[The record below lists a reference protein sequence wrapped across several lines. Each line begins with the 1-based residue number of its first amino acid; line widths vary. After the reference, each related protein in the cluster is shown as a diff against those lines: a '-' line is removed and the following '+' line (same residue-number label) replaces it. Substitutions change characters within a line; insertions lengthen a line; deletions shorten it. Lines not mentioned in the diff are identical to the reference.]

1 MFSIFSKSKNYLKNK
16 VQIFNSLVPLGLY
29 LLSISYAQEAM
40 NTDLVINNAKIY
52 TVNEAQPWAEALAIK
67 DGLIQFIGSDA
78 DAQNYIGNKTHVV
91 DLEGLL
97 VMPGMQDAHL
107 HAIEAGMNEGIC
119 EFPLEASFAAYE
131 RLAKRCVADW
141 VDGDWVLGAGAYAG
155 GLIESIEFEDE
166 LPIDVL
172 DRASPDKPMFI
183 LDAYGHGAWANTLAL
198 KAVGY
203 DRIRAQP
210 QGGLVHRDEASGR
223 LSGVVF
229 ENAYQNLQDVA
240 WKAGLLSRWKTEAS
254 EAGLKIALEQLA
266 ENGVTSVSDAGGYW
280 PRGHVGIWENLE
292 KKNELTVRASNALY
306 VYPDKDFN
314 KQLAELKKHFSNN
327 PDSLV
332 RFNQAKIY
340 VDGILSYGT
349 SALYEPYTTIPA
361 SPLSAPLGYNYF
373 NQKVLERYTIELD
386 SLGFQLHFHAT
397 GNRSVG
403 QALDAIQAAQAANGM
418 NDHRHRIT
426 HIYQAAPK
434 DILRFKEL
442 GVVADFQIGEQNA
455 GQESVNFMRSI
466 IGNRVDRLLPIRE
479 FLDAGVM
486 TTLSTDW
493 DAEPLSPFESLQ
505 SSLSRDGQTVPDLET
520 AVKLKTIN
528 TAYLLHQEDK
538 TGSLEVGKFA
548 DLIVLDRNIFEI
560 RQRNLH
566 KTLVVATLLEGEA
579 IFDPEFIFERE

>member
-1 MFSIFSKSKNYLKNK
+1 MK
-16 VQIFNSLVPLGLY
+16 VVVLAFAILSLFN
-29 LLSISYAQEAM
+29 ISCAQQPM
-40 NTDLVINNAKIY
+40 ITDLVIYNAKIY
-52 TVNEAQPWAEALAIK
+52 TVNDAQPWAEALAVK
-67 DGLIQFIGSDA
+67 DGIIQFVGSDA
-78 DAQNYIGNKTHVV
+78 DVQSYIGNNTNVV

-107 HAIEAGMNEGIC
+107 HAIEAGMNEAIC
-119 EFPLEASFAAYE
+119 EFPLEESFATYE

-141 VDGDWVLGAGAYAG
+141 EDGDWVLGDWVLGAGAYAG
-155 GLIESIEFEDE
+155 GLIESIELEGE

-172 DRASPDKPMFI
+172 DRASPDKPMLI

-203 DRIRAQP
+203 DKLREQP

-254 EAGLKIALEQLA
+254 ETGLKVALEQLA
-266 ENGVTSVSDAGGYW
+266 ENGLTSVSDAGGYW
-280 PRGHVGIWENLE
+280 PRGHVGIWQNLE

-306 VYPDKDFN
+306 VYPDKDFD
-314 KQLAELKKHFSNN
+314 KQLRELKKYFSNN
-327 PDSLV
+327 PDALL
-332 RFNQAKIY
+332 RFNQAKLY

-349 SALYEPYTTIPA
+349 SALYEPYTNTPA

-373 NQKVLERYTIELD
+373 QQKILERYVIELD
-386 SLGFQLHFHAT
+386 ALGFQLHFHAT
-397 GNRSVG
+397 GDRGVG
-403 QALDAIQAAQAANGM
+403 QVLDAIGAARAVNGTT
-418 NDHRHRIT
+418 DRRHRIT
-426 HIYQAAPK
+426 HLYQVAPA

-455 GQESVNFMRSI
+455 GRESIGFMRGI
-466 IGNRVDRLLPIRE
+466 IGERVERLLPIRE

-493 DAEPLSPFESLQ
+493 DAEPLSPFESLEA
-505 SSLSRDGQTVPDLET
+505 SLTRNGQTVPDLAT

-566 KTLVVATLLEGEA
+566 KTLVIATLLEGEA
-579 IFDPEFIFERE
+579 VFDPEFVFEVE

>member
-1 MFSIFSKSKNYLKNK
+1 MK
-16 VQIFNSLVPLGLY
+16 VVVLAFAILSLFN
-29 LLSISYAQEAM
+29 ISCAQQPM
-40 NTDLVINNAKIY
+40 ITDLVIYNAKIY
-52 TVNEAQPWAEALAIK
+52 TVNDAQPWAEALAVK
-67 DGLIQFIGSDA
+67 DGIIQFVGSNA
-78 DAQNYIGNKTHVV
+78 DVQSYIGNNTNVV

-107 HAIEAGMNEGIC
+107 HAIEAGMNEAIC
-119 EFPLEASFAAYE
+119 EFPLEESFATYE

-141 VDGDWVLGAGAYAG
+141 EDGDWVLGDWVLGAGAYAG
-155 GLIESIEFEDE
+155 GLIESIELEGE

-172 DRASPDKPMFI
+172 DRASPEKPMLI

-203 DRIRAQP
+203 DKLREQP

-254 EAGLKIALEQLA
+254 ETGLKVALEQLA
-266 ENGVTSVSDAGGYW
+266 ENGLTSVSDAGGYW
-280 PRGHVGIWENLE
+280 PRGHVGIWQNLE

-306 VYPDKDFN
+306 VYPDKDFD
-314 KQLAELKKHFSNN
+314 KQLRELKKYFSNN
-327 PDSLV
+327 PDALL
-332 RFNQAKIY
+332 RFNQAKLY

-349 SALYEPYTTIPA
+349 SALYEPYTNTPA

-373 NQKVLERYTIELD
+373 QQKILERYVIELD
-386 SLGFQLHFHAT
+386 ALGFQLHFHAT
-397 GNRSVG
+397 GDRGVG
-403 QALDAIQAAQAANGM
+403 QVLDAIGAARAVNGTT
-418 NDHRHRIT
+418 DRRHRIT
-426 HIYQAAPK
+426 HLYQVAPA

-455 GQESVNFMRSI
+455 GRESVGFMRGI
-466 IGNRVDRLLPIRE
+466 IGERVERLLPIRE

-493 DAEPLSPFESLQ
+493 DAEPLSPFESLEA
-505 SSLSRDGQTVPDLET
+505 SLTRNGQTVPDLAT

-566 KTLVVATLLEGEA
+566 KTLVIATLLEGEA
-579 IFDPEFIFERE
+579 VFDPEFVFEVE

>member
-1 MFSIFSKSKNYLKNK
+1 MRDLMK
-16 VQIFNSLVPLGLY
+16 VVVLAFAILSLFN
-29 LLSISYAQEAM
+29 ISCAQQPM
-40 NTDLVINNAKIY
+40 ITDLVIYNAKIY
-52 TVNEAQPWAEALAIK
+52 TVNDAQPWAEALAVK
-67 DGLIQFIGSDA
+67 DGIIQFVGSDA
-78 DAQNYIGNKTHVV
+78 DVQSYIGNNTNVV

-107 HAIEAGMNEGIC
+107 HAIEAGMNEAIC
-119 EFPLEASFAAYE
+119 EFPLEESFATYE

-141 VDGDWVLGAGAYAG
+141 EDGDWVLGAGAYAG
-155 GLIESIEFEDE
+155 GLIESIELEGE

-172 DRASPDKPMFI
+172 DRASPDKPMLI

-203 DRIRAQP
+203 DKLREQP

-254 EAGLKIALEQLA
+254 ETGLKVALEQLA

-280 PRGHVGIWENLE
+280 PRGHVGIWQNLE

-306 VYPDKDFN
+306 VYPDKDFD
-314 KQLAELKKHFSNN
+314 KQLRELKKYFSNN
-327 PDSLV
+327 PDALL

-349 SALYEPYTTIPA
+349 SALYEPYTNTPA

-373 NQKVLERYTIELD
+373 QQKILERYVIELD
-386 SLGFQLHFHAT
+386 ALGFQLHFHAT
-397 GNRSVG
+397 GDRGVG
-403 QALDAIQAAQAANGM
+403 QVLDAIGAARAVNGTT
-418 NDHRHRIT
+418 DRRHRIT
-426 HIYQAAPK
+426 HLYQVAPA

-455 GQESVNFMRSI
+455 GRESIGFMRGI
-466 IGNRVDRLLPIRE
+466 IGERVERLLPIRE

-493 DAEPLSPFESLQ
+493 DAEPLSPFESLEA
-505 SSLSRDGQTVPDLET
+505 SLTRIGQTVPDLAT

-566 KTLVVATLLEGEA
+566 KTLVIATLLEGEA
-579 IFDPEFIFERE
+579 VFDPEFVFEVE